1 MPGPGKGL
9 GRYAGGKRRPE
20 RKGTKDLDKAGARD
34 GARLA
39 ALERTAHEL
48 VAAVHGRVPAT
59 PDGGSCSSDSAAAP
73 SGATPRAERGATGDS
88 RDELLKTQHLLENK

>member
-1 MPGPGKGL
+1 MPRPGKGL
-9 GRYAGGKRRPE
+9 GRYSGGKR
-20 RKGTKDLDKAGARD
+20 GTAKRGAKDLDKAGARD